1 MLFKVLKADGRK
13 RNGGAE
19 GDARRQMRDA
29 FAIHRIVLVLRLFMQ
44 GLVARLGGCKPETS
58 P

>member
-19 GDARRQMRDA
+19 GDAGRQMRDA
-29 FAIHRIVLVLRLFMQ
+29 FAIH
-44 GLVARLGGCKPETS
+44 
-58 P
+58 